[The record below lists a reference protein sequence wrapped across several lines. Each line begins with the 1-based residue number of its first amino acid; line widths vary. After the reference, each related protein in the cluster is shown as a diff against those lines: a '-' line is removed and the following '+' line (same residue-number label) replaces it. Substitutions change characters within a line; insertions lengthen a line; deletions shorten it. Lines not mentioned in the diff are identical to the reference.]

1 MSQVRIV
8 EQNYFEFFN
17 ALRAASDNGSKIE
30 PRDKQGWKSWVIE
43 HRIQEAAFKSLADKK
58 YEGMVPVIINE
69 DGAWGGYY
77 MYTTD
82 EEAVLKWVREDGD

>member
-8 EQNYFEFFN
+8 EQNYFEFTN
-17 ALRAASDNGSKIE
+17 ALRSASDKGNKLE
-30 PRDKQGWKSWVIE
+30 PNAKAEWKAWVTE

-58 YEGMVPVIINE
+58 YEGMKPVVINE
-69 DGAWGGYY
+69 EGEWGGYY

-82 EEAVLKWVREDGD
+82 EEAVLKWVRENND

>member
-8 EQNYFEFFN
+8 DQNYFEFFN
-17 ALRAASDNGSKIE
+17 ALRAASDKGNKIE
-30 PRDKQGWKSWVIE
+30 PRDKENWKAWVNE

-58 YEGMVPVIINE
+58 YEGMTPVIINE
-69 DGAWGGYY
+69 DGPWGGYY

-82 EEAVLKWVREDGD
+82 EEAVLKWVRDNSD